1 VGRLSRRFVS
11 YWLPVLAWMGVIF
24 FGTSLPRAPQLM
36 EFGGGDKIAH
46 AAGYAV
52 LGLLLLRAFRG
63 SARYPAPL
71 AAFVS
76 LVAGGAYGVLDE
88 LHQALLPTR
97 TCSGADM
104 LADLVGLTAAVML
117 GWAFGAA
124 LALRQGQAGR
134 VGNSRLAS
142 EVPCLVDFWA
152 PWCGPCHMVV
162 PIIEKMAAEY
172 DGKLKVRRLNV
183 DEAPALATRYNIRS
197 IPALILYKGGE
208 AVDMLIGV
216 QPEANFRE
224 AIDEVLGE
232 TQVKVEETKEVAD
245 GNVGEITQADFD
257 REVLQSKMLCLVDF
271 WAPWCGPCHMVVPI
285 IEKMAAEYDGKLKVR
300 RLNVDQ
306 APQLATR
313 YNIRSIPALI
323 LYKNGTSGASRH

>member
-134 VGNSRLAS
+134 VGNSRRTKKEISGMADVKEITQAEFDSEILAS
-142 EVPCLVDFWA
+142 EVP
-152 PWCGPCHMVV
+152 
-162 PIIEKMAAEY
+162 
-172 DGKLKVRRLNV
+172 
-183 DEAPALATRYNIRS
+183 
-197 IPALILYKGGE
+197 
-208 AVDMLIGV
+208 
-216 QPEANFRE
+216 
-224 AIDEVLGE
+224 
-232 TQVKVEETKEVAD
+232 
-245 GNVGEITQADFD
+245 
-257 REVLQSKMLCLVDF
+257 CLVDF

-323 LYKNGTSGASRH
+323 LYKNGEPVDMLIGVQPENNFREAIDKALAD